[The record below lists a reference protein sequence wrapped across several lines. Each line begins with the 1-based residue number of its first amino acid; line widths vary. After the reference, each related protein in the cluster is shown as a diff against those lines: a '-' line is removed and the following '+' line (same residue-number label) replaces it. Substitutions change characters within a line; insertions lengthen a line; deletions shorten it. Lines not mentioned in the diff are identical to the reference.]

1 MTFEHFER
9 RAHQIFAEIPPEF
22 KRGVDGLMVLRDE
35 LPHPSLRDVYTL
47 GECRTEAYP
56 SEFGGPG
63 EIRSLVVLFH
73 GSFVRLSELDEEWDW
88 EEELWETITHEVRHH
103 LESLAAEDALEEQDY
118 ADDQNFARRQGETFD
133 PLFYR
138 AGVPGGEGVY
148 EVSGDIFIE
157 REVDPDT
164 FAREPIL
171 TVEWEGEE
179 LRIPRPEK
187 LGDVHF
193 ISLGGFQDGPGELFL
208 VLLRRRGVLESLRD
222 AFSSSAPEV
231 LQSEADPL

>member
-9 RAHQIFAEIPPEF
+9 RAQRIFAEIPPEF
-22 KRGVDGLMVLRDE
+22 KRGVDGLMVLRE
-35 LPHPSLRDVYTL
+35 ESPHPSLPDVYTL

-63 EIRSLVVLFH
+63 EVRSLVVLFH
-73 GSFVRLSELDEEWDW
+73 GSFRRLAELDEHFDW

-103 LESLAAEDALEEQDY
+103 LESLADEDALEEHDY
-118 ADDQNFARRQGETFD
+118 ADDQNFARRQGESFD

-138 AGVPGGEGVY
+138 AGVPSGERVF
-148 EVSGDIFIE
+148 EVSGDVFIE
-157 REVDPDT
+157 REMDPDA
-164 FAREPIL
+164 FRREPIL

-179 LRIPRPEK
+179 LRIPRPDR

-193 ISLGGFQDGPGELFL
+193 VSLGAFEESSGELFL
-208 VLLRRRGVLESLRD
+208 VLLRRRGVWESVR
-222 AFSSSAPEV
+222 SALSGAAAEV
-231 LQSEADPL
+231 LQTEADPL